1 MMTTPTAPQNKGL
14 IGRIGASIKYLIYG
28 EAGGISS
35 PWSWASG
42 SDYHYG
48 TSIDYRSRAGE
59 LTDNAIVMACAR
71 WIMINFARPVRVM
84 RSIDG
89 AKDEEVANHRLT
101 QLLYNPNPWYSGELL
116 LRSTALS
123 LSLANNAYWLVWTN
137 SAGVPVELWYEPH
150 HTIRAVYPSDT
161 DNPDAPF
168 ILYYEILRN
177 GKWLRV
183 EVENVIHFRDS
194 LDPRNPRM
202 GLFVLGAAL
211 REVYTDNEAAAYT
224 ATLLQNMG
232 VTNMVVTPPPG
243 ARINDVQGLK
253 RAIMAA
259 TQGDRRGEPIVLSEA
274 AAVQNPAFHPEQMG
288 IKSAR
293 DIPEERIAALLGPG
307 LIIAAGLG
315 AGLERSTFHNV
326 GEAVASA
333 FRNNIM
339 PTHRIVAGQINTQLL
354 PRMGNANGEYL
365 EFDLTEVPE
374 LQEDRDKAATR
385 MAEAI
390 KVGTPIYANEMRDVL
405 GLPPLDDAENKFIV
419 PPPYILNLPLAA
431 ETTMPPSL
439 VPQDVN
445 QQSADNT
452 ANAAKAL
459 RSGDGLHGT
468 KLLVSGNGHGENGA

>member
-1 MMTTPTAPQNKGL
+1 MMTIPTAPQNKGL

-28 EAGGISS
+28 QAGGMSS
-35 PWSWASG
+35 PWSWGGG
-42 SDYHYG
+42 SDYRYG
-48 TSIDYRSRAGE
+48 TSIDYRARAGE
-59 LTDNAIVMACAR
+59 LTENAIVMACAR
-71 WIMINFARPVRVM
+71 WIMINFARPMRVM
-84 RSIDG
+84 RSIEG
-89 AKDEEVANHRLT
+89 AKDEEVGGHRLT
-101 QLLYNPNPWYSGELL
+101 KLLYNPNPWYSGELL
-116 LRSTALS
+116 MRSTALS

-150 HTIRAVYPSDT
+150 HTIRAVYPSNTED
-161 DNPDAPF
+161 PDAPF
-168 ILYYEILRN
+168 ILYYEIFRN

-183 EVENVIHFRDS
+183 EVENVVHFRDS

-211 REVYTDNEAAAYT
+211 REIYTDNEAAAYT
-224 ATLLQNMG
+224 ATILQNMG
-232 VTNMVVTPPPG
+232 VTNMVVTPPAG

-274 AAVQNPAFHPEQMG
+274 AAIQNPAFNPEQMA

-354 PRMGNANGEYL
+354 PRMGNPTGEYL

-374 LQEDRDKAATR
+374 LQEDRDKAASR
-385 MAEAI
+385 MTEAI

-431 ETTMPPSL
+431 EEMAPPAI
-439 VPQDVN
+439 QDV
-445 QQSADNT
+445 T
-452 ANAAKAL
+452 AQAQPPAKAL
-459 RSGDGLHGT
+459 HAGDGLHGT
-468 KLLVSGNGHGENGA
+468 KLLVSGNGHNGHSEEGA